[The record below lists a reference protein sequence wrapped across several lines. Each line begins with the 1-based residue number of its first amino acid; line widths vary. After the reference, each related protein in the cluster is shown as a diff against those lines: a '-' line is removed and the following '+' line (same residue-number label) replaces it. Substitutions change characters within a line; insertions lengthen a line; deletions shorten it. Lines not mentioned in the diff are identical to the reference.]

1 MSDNSPLGDLREQME
16 GAETESET
24 KTESETDSTEVEE
37 GSEAEDSQPDADRT
51 PGFGIDET
59 KQSPLY
65 PRRVTWRRYDD
76 MCFEVES
83 KLRKEGLRNI
93 ETREIDDALLR
104 FAARNPEEVADLV
117 EKERRENQE

>member
-16 GAETESET
+16 GAETET
-24 KTESETDSTEVEE
+24 GTESETDSTDVEE
-37 GSEAEDSQPDADRT
+37 VSEAEDSQPDAERT
-51 PGFGIDET
+51 PGFGFSET

-65 PRRVTWRRYDD
+65 PRRVTWRQYDD

-83 KLRKEGLRNI
+83 RLRKEGLRNI

-104 FAARNPEEVADLV
+104 FAARNPQEVAKLV
-117 EKERRENQE
+117 EKERRENHD